1 MMYNENLHEEEQ
13 HLIQQIAEQT
23 ERGKID
29 WELTEYNP
37 LSFLNEDKIDK
48 NPAVICQSFSFEA
61 IIGGSRY
68 ELDVMEN
75 IDVPSGMGDYTITLT
90 RDETENYLKIEDA
103 LSFDCDRYECTP
115 EDVAERFADS
125 PIVRL
130 CNAIIPA
137 TLGQEDLEEVFTWA
151 RFFNETG
158 ISAKLM
164 NHPLTKLCEKLFDE
178 HRLMD
183 FHRCVLDV
191 DYRNRQ
197 TGCSRRATA
206 SAVAQVKRGYTFALH
221 SVGALAGI
229 SFSAQISSDACANS
243 GAHSKTH
250 SK

>member
-23 ERGKID
+23 ERGKIE

-103 LSFDCDRYECTP
+103 LSFNLSLIHISLKP
-115 EDVAERFADS
+115 ERFC
-125 PIVRL
+125 RR
-130 CNAIIPA
+130 
-137 TLGQEDLEEVFTWA
+137 TWSLW
-151 RFFNETG
+151 T
-158 ISAKLM
+158 
-164 NHPLTKLCEKLFDE
+164 T
-178 HRLMD
+178 
-183 FHRCVLDV
+183 
-191 DYRNRQ
+191 
-197 TGCSRRATA
+197 
-206 SAVAQVKRGYTFALH
+206 
-221 SVGALAGI
+221 
-229 SFSAQISSDACANS
+229 
-243 GAHSKTH
+243 SKTE
-250 SK
+250 SR

>member
-1 MMYNENLHEEEQ
+1 MLYNENLHEEEQ

-115 EDVAERFADS
+115 EEVAES
-125 PIVRL
+125 
-130 CNAIIPA
+130 
-137 TLGQEDLEEVFTWA
+137 
-151 RFFNETG
+151 
-158 ISAKLM
+158 ISKMKSDTAL
-164 NHPLTKLCEKLFDE
+164 
-178 HRLMD
+178 
-183 FHRCVLDV
+183 
-191 DYRNRQ
+191 RNRM
-197 TGCSRRATA
+197 A
-206 SAVAQVKRGYTFALH
+206 SVALQKIKQFDLS
-221 SVGALAGI
+221 SVE
-229 SFSAQISSDACANS
+229 DEM
-243 GAHSKTH
+243 SKIYEGG
-250 SK
+250 